1 MSFSV
6 LSATFINE
14 HPFSEVTLQKDNGK
28 ELHQLGEKYVSTLK
42 FFYIIGLS
50 VLYAYNIFYIFRC
63 ILSRWF
69 WGMCG
74 FCVFLTF
81 VVGHVGFGLFTDSL
95 GIIFLVE
102 IM

>member
-1 MSFSV
+1 M
-6 LSATFINE
+6 
-14 HPFSEVTLQKDNGK
+14 GK
-28 ELHQLGEKYVSTLK
+28 KYVSTLK

-81 VVGHVGFGLFTDSL
+81 VVGHVGFGLFTRKMIPKES
-95 GIIFLVE
+95 VE